1 MDRESIRKN
10 AVLLKW
16 ARAVAFFAVMYL
28 ALRVLPFY
36 PVPVRLGLA
45 AACSALGFVAPAVGV
60 LVFVVATA
68 LPLVAADFLVGVLF
82 LLVGLAAVQ
91 YLGQDDAR
99 VFLVVSLAFLA
110 ALMRAEWALAAIAG
124 YAMGASEGA
133 VAAFFA
139 AAAIEAAGFVLGRTS
154 VGVLAT
160 GGTAA
165 FIDLA
170 KLRGIAAPL
179 TFKWLGPAIAGIRLE
194 ALLKT
199 LSSLRDLPL
208 MIAQPVLWGIAAAL
222 AGTLRRRNAG
232 AQRALSVAV
241 VAGVT
246 ALLAAAGIGIGAA
259 LGSPVPTAQL
269 AVAGAASVVMA
280 AIFAVVAE
288 TVFPEVAQPAATG
301 LSTIRTEDAD
311 VDELLRTI
319 AGAEEALGDRHST
332 DATVMITDMKSF
344 SRMTQERGAVSTAK
358 IIQKHRDLLLPIIRE
373 AGGHGK
379 STGGDGIVAS
389 FASADDALTA
399 AVETQRAL
407 KRYNEGKAEDRR
419 IHVRIGLASGDVI
432 LDRGGC
438 PFIGDAINIAA
449 RVMGL
454 ADGGQVFGAADVV
467 DAAAKLPSPVV
478 SHGEFSLK
486 NIARPVNIYEILWDA
501 DQQPRRPETEAATA

>member
-1 MDRESIRKN
+1 M
-10 AVLLKW
+10 
-16 ARAVAFFAVMYL
+16 
-28 ALRVLPFY
+28 
-36 PVPVRLGLA
+36 
-45 AACSALGFVAPAVGV
+45 
-60 LVFVVATA
+60 
-68 LPLVAADFLVGVLF
+68 
-82 LLVGLAAVQ
+82 
-91 YLGQDDAR
+91 
-99 VFLVVSLAFLA
+99 FLVVSLAFLA

-246 ALLAAAGIGIGAA
+246 ALLAAAGIGIGA
-259 LGSPVPTAQL
+259 
-269 AVAGAASVVMA
+269 
-280 AIFAVVAE
+280 
-288 TVFPEVAQPAATG
+288 
-301 LSTIRTEDAD
+301 
-311 VDELLRTI
+311 
-319 AGAEEALGDRHST
+319 
-332 DATVMITDMKSF
+332 
-344 SRMTQERGAVSTAK
+344 VSTAK

-478 SHGEFSLK
+478 SHGEFSPQEHRATGEHL
-486 NIARPVNIYEILWDA
+486 RDPVGCGSA
-501 DQQPRRPETEAATA
+501 AATS